1 MKLKR
6 ILAMSF
12 AASALVFTSCSND
25 ELENGDLNP
34 TESGKGYISVSFT
47 TNTNSSRAAVDDN
60 NEGDDHVSI
69 DDSGHHMAG
78 TEDENKVNSVLIYGI
93 GTNDAAHNFSVYYDN
108 LAATGTDKPVT
119 VSGQTLTSKAME
131 VEIDEYKVNVIVN
144 PSTQILNKTPKQ
156 IEDYIFS
163 GAANNEAAIDAVTKT
178 SGASKRDNF
187 MMAGKQAKTI
197 PVTADNSTEATAAN
211 NDNDAIEVERVV
223 AKIAMRPITPEGGAV
238 NVYPVKVTVKSYN
251 EETKA
256 TTVTE
261 STWYMKLDK
270 YALVN
275 LSKENYAVR
284 HTTSDNFTTVL
295 AANGAIATGTNAYL
309 VDPQSITK
317 NGLTIGDTF
326 NGGTYFFNSL
336 YDLTDATF
344 NNNTTALGTFFST
357 MPDGTNNDSGT
368 VNTAHGEINYIGTPV
383 SYAFENAVTAAKQVI
398 GLSTGIVFQAKI
410 YKDKECTKSLETD
423 LFKYAGNNYTD
434 LMSLSTAYKDDP
446 VYGLNED
453 KTTDPV
459 TYTSKLEGK
468 SNAELELLGISHYV
482 GGVCYYYTSQIKHF
496 DNGDNTTMGN
506 MEFAIM
512 RNNIYSIAVES
523 ISEIGAS
530 SLKPFKPG
538 DKDEEPK
545 TYIKVKAT
553 ILPWIVRFNNI
564 KF

>member
-25 ELENGDLNP
+25 ELENGELNP

-47 TNTNSSRAAVDDN
+47 TNTNSSRAVDDDN
-60 NEGDDHVSI
+60 TGDNDGTI

-93 GTNDAAHNFSVYYDN
+93 GTNDAAHSFSVYYDN

-119 VSGQTLTSKAME
+119 VNGQALTSKAME
-131 VEIDEYKVNVIVN
+131 VDIDDYKVNVVVN
-144 PSTQILNKTPKQ
+144 PSTQILNKSPKE
-156 IEDYIFS
+156 IEDYVFS
-163 GAANNEAAIDAVTKT
+163 GAADNESAIDAVTKAT
-178 SGASKRDNF
+178 GASKRDNF
-187 MMAGKQAKTI
+187 MMAGKQTKTI
-197 PVTADNSTEATAAN
+197 SVTAANSTEATAAN
-211 NDNDAIEVERVV
+211 NDNDAVEVERVV
-223 AKIAMRPITPEGGAV
+223 AKIAIRPVTPEDGAV
-238 NVYPVKVTVKSYN
+238 NVYPVKVTVKSYD
-251 EETKA
+251 EQTKA

-261 STWYMKLDK
+261 STWYMKLEK

-275 LSKENYAVR
+275 LSKQNYAVR
-284 HTTSDNFTTVL
+284 HTTADNFTTVL
-295 AANGAIATGTNAYL
+295 AANGAIATGANAYL
-309 VDPQSITK
+309 VDPQSIIK
-317 NGLTIGDTF
+317 NGLTINDTF

-336 YDLTDATF
+336 YNLTNATF
-344 NNNTTALGTFFST
+344 NNDATALGTFFST
-357 MPDGTNNDSGT
+357 MPDGTNNESGT
-368 VNTAHGEINYIGTPV
+368 VNSAHGTINYIGTPV

-398 GLSTGIVFQAKI
+398 GLSTSIVFQARI
-410 YKDKECTKSLETD
+410 YEDKECTKSLTAD
-423 LFKYAGNNYTD
+423 LYKYAGNYYTD

-459 TYTSKLEGK
+459 TYTSKLADK
-468 SNAELELLGISHYV
+468 TNAELELLGISHYV

-496 DNGDNTTMGN
+496 DNGDNTSMGN

-530 SLKPFKPG
+530 SLKPYKPG